1 MTGIDDPYEVP
12 ASPELVVAGDAPL
25 ETSVDLILER
35 LGLDGIDVP
44 SS

>member
-12 ASPELVVAGDAPL
+12 ASPELTVAGDAPL
-25 ETSVDLILER
+25 DATVGRILER
-35 LGLDGIDVP
+35 LGLGRDGPV